1 MLTVIRGLSCL
12 EYRLWRASRTDKK
25 THGFFMGKKNQKKEA
40 LSVGRLIMEVLVEQ
54 LGIPF
59 RNIVNDT
66 TFSSYTGSKRP
77 DLTISNVEYK
87 GDNVNEYIQNLL
99 CYVEAK
105 DTSCNIDDSEWRD
118 AFEQGKEKSLR
129 LGIPFFGVTNCKT
142 TYFYNRKT
150 GERLK
155 LNGNLISEFQ
165 TLDVFRI
172 IRKKLKENPG
182 LSDIRMGVD
191 SLSSVSEA
199 VFNKKLWE
207 LKEEYREIDFAS
219 NTQKIDF
226 TIGMI
231 ALEYFEEKAEIDN
244 KKDSN
249 LQYWSDGKEF
259 VRQGVEDK
267 ALANKLQTMLVGYI
281 DRLIGED
288 SEIKEFSYLLENVK
302 NLIYGNNAIVG
313 SLQLQTIYPIID
325 SMKPMH
331 GAGFDLFGAVYENF
345 ANSKEKKD
353 FGEYFTRRHY
363 SHVLAE
369 LLLKDEDNFREI
381 KIIDPACGTGG
392 MLTESFKVLKSNYEE
407 SGTYNEIVANY
418 LSNSCFYGVD
428 IRTENVS
435 RSRLNMFLVGDGHTN
450 MFADNSLKPEKTKGK
465 EILKNGQY
473 DYVIT
478 NPPYGAGTILA
489 ETDALNSNRMEVA
502 FICKII
508 DLLKINGKACII
520 TPDGILENPS
530 FKKLR
535 EEILL
540 VCHVE
545 AIISLPVFAF
555 APYTKEKT
563 YAIFI
568 QKKHERNYNAE
579 QDSKTKKKNLSTGKM
594 QSSPIWMYIIDN
606 DGFANSDKRFP
617 TRLRGANQE
626 WLHDEVS
633 GYSDKNGVERRSLLV
648 QNWKIKDDTAT
659 GGTIWMTEKGQKV
672 KMRKCGHI
680 PFESIG
686 NNSYYSLLPENYLR
700 PHEPR
705 YIDASEFVKELN
717 AIENE
722 LNSIKKSHRDL
733 SVIDCSFDYKEYQV
747 RNVPVDSCI
756 GHESGNT
763 GLTEEFIYSTLLL
776 PGERYKVR
784 SSSTS
789 EETLIGYVPRCM
801 LNDSPIKINTRSETL
816 IIARNGNAGQTE
828 YLVNERYAINDH
840 AYILYVK
847 EDCPYKINLKWFSI
861 QYRSEIMSYT
871 SSSANGTWNMT
882 GFFNDVVIDIPNY
895 DEQLKIVQLYEKA
908 EDLRNCIGQ
917 LTDKLSSLLK
927 KEIC

>member
-1 MLTVIRGLSCL
+1 M
-12 EYRLWRASRTDKK
+12 A
-25 THGFFMGKKNQKKEA
+25 KKNQKKEA
-40 LSVGRLIMEVLVEQ
+40 LSVSRLITEVLVEQ

-77 DLTISNVEYK
+77 DLLISNIEYNAEK
-87 GDNVNEYIQNLL
+87 EKAYIQNLL

-105 DTSCNIDDSEWRD
+105 DPTCNIDDADWKD
-118 AFEQGKEKSLR
+118 AFKQGKDKSKK

-142 TYFYNRKT
+142 TFFYNGKT

-172 IRKKLKENPG
+172 IKKKLKENHS

-207 LKEEYREIDFAS
+207 LKEEYREIDFAN

-244 KKDSN
+244 TKDDS
-249 LQYWSDGKEF
+249 LQYWSDGK
-259 VRQGVEDK
+259 QYIPISGEDVTK
-267 ALANKLQTMLVGYI
+267 ANMLRTMLVEYI
-281 DRLIGED
+281 DRLISED
-288 SEIKEFSYLLENVK
+288 SEIKEFSDLLVNVK
-302 NLIYGNNAIVG
+302 NLISGSHAIIN
-313 SLQLQTIYPIID
+313 SLQLQSIYPIID

-369 LLLKDEDNFREI
+369 LLLKDEDVFKEI

-392 MLTESFKVLKSNYEE
+392 MLTESFKVLKSNYED
-407 SGTYNEIVANY
+407 SGTYNEVVADY
-418 LSNSCFYGVD
+418 LSKSCFYGVD

-450 MFADNSLKPEKTKGK
+450 MFSDNSLKPEKQKGK

-489 ETDALNSNRMEVA
+489 ETDMLNSYRMEVA
-502 FICKII
+502 YFCKII
-508 DLLKINGKACII
+508 DLLKVNGKACII

-535 EEILL
+535 EEVLL
-540 VCHVE
+540 VCHID
-545 AIISLPVFAF
+545 AIVSLPKFAF

-563 YAIFI
+563 YAIFL

-579 QDSKTKKKNLSTGKM
+579 IDRKIKKKNVTTGKM
-594 QSSPIWMYIIDN
+594 QSDPIWMYIIDN

-617 TRLRGANQE
+617 TRLRGNNQE

-633 GYSDKNGVERRSLLV
+633 GYSDNNGVEKKSILV
-648 QNWKIKDDTAT
+648 QSWKVRDDASAE
-659 GGTIWMTEKGQKV
+659 GTEWITDKGQKV
-672 KMRKCGHI
+672 KMRKCGFI
-680 PFESIG
+680 PFETIKKDT
-686 NNSYYSLLPENYLR
+686 YYTLLPEKYLR
-700 PHEPR
+700 PYEPH
-705 YIDASEFVKELN
+705 YIDEAEFKREM
-717 AIENE
+717 ADIEKH
-722 LNSIKKSHRDL
+722 IKK
-733 SVIDCSFDYKEYQV
+733 
-747 RNVPVDSCI
+747 
-756 GHESGNT
+756 
-763 GLTEEFIYSTLLL
+763 
-776 PGERYKVR
+776 
-784 SSSTS
+784 
-789 EETLIGYVPRCM
+789 
-801 LNDSPIKINTRSETL
+801 
-816 IIARNGNAGQTE
+816 
-828 YLVNERYAINDH
+828 
-840 AYILYVK
+840 ILK
-847 EDCPYKINLKWFSI
+847 
-861 QYRSEIMSYT
+861 
-871 SSSANGTWNMT
+871 
-882 GFFNDVVIDIPNY
+882 
-895 DEQLKIVQLYEKA
+895 
-908 EDLRNCIGQ
+908 
-917 LTDKLSSLLK
+917 
-927 KEIC
+927 

>member
-1 MLTVIRGLSCL
+1 M
-12 EYRLWRASRTDKK
+12 A
-25 THGFFMGKKNQKKEA
+25 KKNQKKEA
-40 LSVGRLIMEVLVEQ
+40 LSVSRLIIEVLVEQ

-77 DLTISNVEYK
+77 DLLISNIEYNAEK
-87 GDNVNEYIQNLL
+87 EKAYIQNLL

-105 DTSCNIDDSEWRD
+105 DPTCNIDDADWKD
-118 AFEQGKEKSLR
+118 AFKQGKDKSKK

-142 TYFYNRKT
+142 TFFYNGKT

-172 IRKKLKENPG
+172 IKKKLKENHS

-207 LKEEYREIDFAS
+207 LKEEYREIDFAN

-244 KKDSN
+244 TKDDS
-249 LQYWSDGKEF
+249 LQYWSDGK
-259 VRQGVEDK
+259 QYIPISGEDVTK
-267 ALANKLQTMLVGYI
+267 ANMLRTMLVEYI
-281 DRLIGED
+281 DRLISED
-288 SEIKEFSYLLENVK
+288 SEIKEFSDLLVNVK
-302 NLIYGNNAIVG
+302 NLISGSHAIIN
-313 SLQLQTIYPIID
+313 SLQLQSIYPIID

-369 LLLKDEDNFREI
+369 LLLKDEDVFKEI

-392 MLTESFKVLKSNYEE
+392 MLTESFKVLKSNYED
-407 SGTYNEIVANY
+407 SGTYNEVVADY
-418 LSNSCFYGVD
+418 LSKSCFYGVD

-450 MFADNSLKPEKTKGK
+450 MFSDNSLKPEKQKGK

-489 ETDALNSNRMEVA
+489 ETDMLNSYRMEVA
-502 FICKII
+502 YFCKII
-508 DLLKINGKACII
+508 DLLKVNGKACII

-535 EEILL
+535 EEVLL
-540 VCHVE
+540 VCHID
-545 AIISLPVFAF
+545 AIVSLPKFAF

-563 YAIFI
+563 YAIFL

-579 QDSKTKKKNLSTGKM
+579 IDRKIKKKNVTTGKM
-594 QSSPIWMYIIDN
+594 QSDPIWMYIIDN

-617 TRLRGANQE
+617 TRLRGNNQE

-633 GYSDKNGVERRSLLV
+633 GYSDNNGVEKKSILV
-648 QNWKIKDDTAT
+648 QSWKVRDDASAE
-659 GGTIWMTEKGQKV
+659 GTEWITDKGQKV
-672 KMRKCGHI
+672 KMRKCGFI
-680 PFESIG
+680 PFETIKKDT
-686 NNSYYSLLPENYLR
+686 YYTLLPEKYLR
-700 PHEPR
+700 PYEPH
-705 YIDASEFVKELN
+705 YIDEAEFKREM
-717 AIENE
+717 ADIEKH
-722 LNSIKKSHRDL
+722 IKK
-733 SVIDCSFDYKEYQV
+733 
-747 RNVPVDSCI
+747 
-756 GHESGNT
+756 
-763 GLTEEFIYSTLLL
+763 
-776 PGERYKVR
+776 
-784 SSSTS
+784 
-789 EETLIGYVPRCM
+789 
-801 LNDSPIKINTRSETL
+801 
-816 IIARNGNAGQTE
+816 
-828 YLVNERYAINDH
+828 
-840 AYILYVK
+840 ILK
-847 EDCPYKINLKWFSI
+847 
-861 QYRSEIMSYT
+861 
-871 SSSANGTWNMT
+871 
-882 GFFNDVVIDIPNY
+882 
-895 DEQLKIVQLYEKA
+895 
-908 EDLRNCIGQ
+908 
-917 LTDKLSSLLK
+917 
-927 KEIC
+927 

>member
-1 MLTVIRGLSCL
+1 M
-12 EYRLWRASRTDKK
+12 A
-25 THGFFMGKKNQKKEA
+25 KKNQKKEA
-40 LSVGRLIMEVLVEQ
+40 LSVGRLITEVLVEQ

-77 DLTISNVEYK
+77 DLTISNIEYT
-87 GDNVNEYIQNLL
+87 GENDNEYIQNLL

-105 DTSCNIDDSEWRD
+105 APTCNIDDTEWKD
-118 AFEQGKEKSLR
+118 AYNQGKEKSQK

-142 TYFYNRKT
+142 TFFYNGMT
-150 GERLK
+150 GERLR

-172 IRKKLKENPG
+172 IRKKLKENTS
-182 LSDIRMGVD
+182 LSNIRMGVD

-207 LKEEYREIDFAS
+207 LKEEYREIDFAN

-226 TIGMI
+226 TIGLI

-244 KKDSN
+244 KKDAS
-249 LQYWSDGKEF
+249 LQYWSDGKKFIPAIGEN
-259 VRQGVEDK
+259 VTM
-267 ALANKLQTMLVGYI
+267 ANMLRTMLVEYI
-281 DRLIGED
+281 DRLISDD
-288 SEIKEFSYLLENVK
+288 SEVKEFSDLLVNVK
-302 NLIYGNNAIVG
+302 NLIYGNNAIV
-313 SLQLQTIYPIID
+313 SSVQLQSIYPIID

-407 SGTYNEIVANY
+407 SGTYNDVVATY
-418 LSNSCFYGVD
+418 LSESCFYGVD

-450 MFADNSLKPEKTKGK
+450 MFADNSLKPEKPKGK

-489 ETDALNSNRMEVA
+489 ETDVLNSYRMEVA
-502 FICKII
+502 FFCKII
-508 DLLKINGKACII
+508 DLLKINGKACVI

-540 VCHVE
+540 VCNID
-545 AIISLPVFAF
+545 AIVSLPRFAF

-563 YAIFI
+563 YAIFL
-568 QKKHERNYNAE
+568 QKKHERTYNAVV
-579 QDSKTKKKNLSTGKM
+579 DPIMGKRNLSTGKM

-617 TRLRGANQE
+617 TRLRGDNQE

-633 GYSDKNGVERRSLLV
+633 GYSDNNGVEWKSFLV
-648 QNWKIKDDTAT
+648 QSWKTKDDAAT
-659 GGTIWMTEKGQKV
+659 GGTTWMTDKGQRV
-672 KMRKCGHI
+672 KLRKCGFI
-680 PFESIG
+680 PFSSIK
-686 NNSYYSLLPENYLR
+686 NDSYYTLLPENYLR

-705 YIDASEFVKELN
+705 FIDGIDFVKELN
-717 AIENE
+717 MIGDELVAINHFHI
-722 LNSIKKSHRDL
+722 NTNNN
-733 SVIDCSFDYKEYQV
+733 DCSFEYKKYQV
-747 RNVPVDSCI
+747 RNIKVDECI
-756 GHESGNT
+756 GYESGHS

-776 PGERYKVR
+776 PGERFKVK

-789 EETLIGYVPRCM
+789 EETLIGYVPECK
-801 LNDSPIKINTRSETL
+801 LNGSPIKINSRKETL
-816 IIARNGNAGQTE
+816 LIARNGTYVGQTE
-828 YLVNERYAINDH
+828 YIVNERYTINDH

-847 EDCPYKINLKWFSI
+847 EKCPYKINLKWFSI
-861 QYRSEIMSYT
+861 QYRSEIMNYT

-882 GFFNDVVIDIPNY
+882 GFFKNVIIDIPDF
-895 DEQLKIVQLYEKA
+895 DEQLKIVRLYEKA
-908 EDLRNCIGQ
+908 EDMKNRVSIVSA
-917 LTDKLSSLLK
+917 KLSSLLK